1 MKRMF
6 LIGLAVGLAT
16 SSFGQKAF
24 ILSHQDKRGFFAL
37 SAGGSLPI
45 GRFASCSPID
55 EEAGMAGLG
64 TALSLS
70 AGYRLVGPVGL
81 MVRGE
86 QQQNAIKTYALLD
99 GLYRN
104 ETDTWTANADD
115 WSVTTVMAGPYL
127 LIPMGRFTL
136 DTRLMAGRAWASL
149 PNTDMSGN
157 FGAVDMS
164 VKTTGS
170 QSEAT
175 ALGGGVSLRYR
186 LGRSL
191 SLHLNSD
198 YTRARFKF
206 NNLTAMA
213 QSVNGRSE
221 SSLFSSGR
229 TVSTVSV
236 SAGIAVLFGNVN
248 RPF

>member
-6 LIGLAVGLAT
+6 LIGLMAVITT

-24 ILSHQDKRGFFAL
+24 ILSHQNKKGFVAL

-45 GRFASCSPID
+45 GRFASCSPVD
-55 EEAGMAGLG
+55 KEAGMAGLG

-70 AGYRLVGPVGL
+70 AGYRLVGPIGL

-86 QQQNAIKTYALLD
+86 RHRNAIKTYALLD

-104 ETDTWTANADD
+104 ETDTWTASADD

-127 LIPMGRFTL
+127 LIPMGRFTFE
-136 DTRLMAGRAWASL
+136 TRLMAGWAWASL

-164 VKTTGS
+164 VKTSGS
-170 QSEAT
+170 RSEAT

-198 YTRARFKF
+198 YTRARFMF
-206 NNLTAMA
+206 DNLTATA
-213 QSVNGRSE
+213 QSLNGRSE
-221 SSLFSSGR
+221 SSRYSSGR
-229 TVSTVSV
+229 TVSTVSL